1 MNILLLSRAEVEK
14 AVGKKSVM
22 TPNLL
27 GMNLQGEK
35 AFLITSPSMNE
46 GYDLTIGFFKDKAR
60 YLVFKKK
67 SSTRWNE
74 GDVRVTLMQVG
85 AFSNWSSKPASDFFD
100 YLEKEGDKIIAE
112 ATAWQTP
119 KRKSALCIFLL
130 FRARWPLR
138 PTKARL
144 TPKSE

>member
-1 MNILLLSRAEVEK
+1 MNLLLLSRAEVER

-35 AFLITSPSMNE
+35 AFLISSPSMNE
-46 GYDLTIGFFKDKAR
+46 GYDLTIGFFKNKAR

-67 SSTRWNE
+67 SSTKWNE
-74 GDVRVTLMQVG
+74 GDIRVTLMQVG
-85 AFSNWSSKPASDFFD
+85 PFSNWSSKPGSDYFD
-100 YLEKEGDKIIAE
+100 YLEKEGDTIVAE

-119 KRKSALCIFLL
+119 RKRYCFIYIPVVQGEVFIAPDKGALD
-130 FRARWPLR
+130 
-138 PTKARL
+138 TKI
-144 TPKSE
+144 

>member
-1 MNILLLSRAEVEK
+1 MNLLLLSRAEVER

-46 GYDLTIGFFKDKAR
+46 GYDLTIGFFNNKAR

-67 SSTRWNE
+67 SSTKWNE
-74 GDVRVTLMQVG
+74 GDIRVTLMQVG
-85 AFSNWSSKPASDFFD
+85 PFSNWSSKPGSDFFD
-100 YLEKEGDKIIAE
+100 YLEKEGNEIIAE
-112 ATAWQTP
+112 ATGWQTP
-119 KRKSALCIFLL
+119 RRKYCFIYIPVVQNEVLIAPDKAALDAKI
-130 FRARWPLR
+130 
-138 PTKARL
+138 
-144 TPKSE
+144 

>member
-1 MNILLLSRAEVEK
+1 MNLLLLSRAEVEK

-35 AFLITSPSMNE
+35 AFLITSPSTNE
-46 GYDLTIGFFKDKAR
+46 GYDLTIGFFNNKAR

-67 SSTRWNE
+67 SATKWNE

-85 AFSNWSSKPASDFFD
+85 PFSNWSCKPGSDYFD
-100 YLEKEGDKIIAE
+100 YLEEEGDTIIAE

-119 KRKSALCIFLL
+119 RRKYCFIYIPVAQGEVFIAPDKGAIDSKI
-130 FRARWPLR
+130 
-138 PTKARL
+138 
-144 TPKSE
+144 

>member
-1 MNILLLSRAEVEK
+1 MNLLLLSRAEVER

-46 GYDLTIGFFKDKAR
+46 GYDLTIGFFNNKAR

-85 AFSNWSSKPASDFFD
+85 PFSNWSSKPGSDFFD
-100 YLEKEGDKIIAE
+100 YLEKEGNEIIAE
-112 ATAWQTP
+112 ATGWQTP
-119 KRKSALCIFLL
+119 RRKYCFIYIPVVQNEVLIAPDKAALDAKI
-130 FRARWPLR
+130 
-138 PTKARL
+138 
-144 TPKSE
+144 

>member
-1 MNILLLSRAEVEK
+1 MNIFLLSRAKVEK
-14 AVGKKSVM
+14 TVGKKSVM

-46 GYDLTIGFFKDKAR
+46 GYDLTIGFFNNKAR

-67 SSTRWNE
+67 SSTSWNE
-74 GDVRVTLMQVG
+74 ADVRATLMQVG
-85 AFSNWSSKPASDFFD
+85 PFSNWSSKPASDFFD
-100 YLEKEGDKIIAE
+100 YLEKDDDKIVAE

-119 KRKSALCIFLL
+119 KKKYCFIYIPVVEGEVAIAPDKGALDVKI
-130 FRARWPLR
+130 
-138 PTKARL
+138 
-144 TPKSE
+144 

>member
-1 MNILLLSRAEVEK
+1 
-14 AVGKKSVM
+14 M

-46 GYDLTIGFFKDKAR
+46 GYDLTIGFFKNKAR

-74 GDVRVTLMQVG
+74 ADVRATLMQVG
-85 AFSNWSSKPASDFFD
+85 PFSNWSSKPASDFFD
-100 YLEKEGDKIIAE
+100 YLEKDGDKIVAE

-119 KRKSALCIFLL
+119 KKKYCFIYIPVVEGEVAIAPDKGALDVKI
-130 FRARWPLR
+130 
-138 PTKARL
+138 
-144 TPKSE
+144 